1 MASPILGKHPLSP
14 LSRNKD
20 EDKSSHRASGSCL
33 EQKQDVGTGKGQ
45 WERRLEG
52 APEASGASNSA
63 YRWWDTP
70 ESKESMR
77 RKLSG
82 HHRRNSEFSPGG
94 RWQEACQEW
103 RRRRRAA
110 PRQGSGPWS
119 HPGGQTA
126 GDQHRDGCHESH
138 MWVGSLTFLLSLYP
152 KLRVGCCEGICGVI
166 QSPQHHLIHSGD
178 VCGGPAVFKRDASIP
193 GLASQ
198 PGTEGDRQE
207 GPMTPEGHAKEEKGR
222 ALQLGTPC
230 VPGHRAKKQLVR

>member
-33 EQKQDVGTGKGQ
+33 EQKRDVGTGKGQ

-82 HHRRNSEFSPGG
+82 CHRRNSESSPGG
-94 RWQEACQEW
+94 RWQEACQGW

-110 PRQGSGPWS
+110 LRQGW
-119 HPGGQTA
+119 A
-126 GDQHRDGCHESH
+126 
-138 MWVGSLTFLLSLYP
+138 
-152 KLRVGCCEGICGVI
+152 
-166 QSPQHHLIHSGD
+166 
-178 VCGGPAVFKRDASIP
+178 
-193 GLASQ
+193 LASGAA
-198 PGTEGDRQE
+198 PGATQVAR
-207 GPMTPEGHAKEEKGR
+207 
-222 ALQLGTPC
+222 QLGTSIGMGAMSPTC
-230 VPGHRAKKQLVR
+230 GWGLSLFHCLCTPSSEWGDMKVYVGLYSHPNTTSFIQEMFVEGLQFSSMMPATLG